1 MIRRALNASAALWL
15 SILAAMLN
23 ATAWAAQPVDWQID
37 MQPAATAHMQD
48 IIDFHHLLVVIITAI
63 SLFVLA
69 LLLWIMVRYNKR
81 ANPVPAKFSHNT
93 AIEIVW
99 TVVPIFILIFIG
111 WFSVPLLYR
120 GDVVPKADMT
130 IKVTGLPSWAWT
142 YKYPDHGD
150 IEFTSIILSDE
161 EAKAKG
167 EPRLLGVTEQ
177 MVVPVGKVIRMQVT
191 SDPGGM
197 IHAWTVPAFGV
208 KIDAVPGKLNET
220 WFKVEPGEGKERVYY
235 GQCSELCGVKHAYMP
250 IAVKV
255 VSQAEFDAWVAA
267 KKAEAALNKPGQNK
281 LASR

>member
-1 MIRRALNASAALWL
+1 MIRRALTASAALWF
-15 SILAAMLN
+15 SILAAMFS
-23 ATAWAAQPVDWQID
+23 AVAWGAQPTPWQID
-37 MQPAATAHMQD
+37 MQPAATQHMQE
-48 IIDFHHLLVVIITAI
+48 IIDFHHLLVIIITAI

-69 LLLWIMVRYNKR
+69 LLLWIMVFYNKR

-142 YKYPDHGD
+142 YTYPDHEG

-161 EAKAKG
+161 EAKARG
-167 EPRLLGVTEQ
+167 EPRLLGVSEQ
-177 MVVPVGKVIRMQVT
+177 MVVPEKKVIRMQVT

-197 IHAWTVPAFGV
+197 IHAWAVPAFGV
-208 KIDAVPGKLNET
+208 KIDAIPGKLNET
-220 WFKVEPGEGKERVYY
+220 WFKAERTGVFY

-267 KKAEAALNKPGQNK
+267 KKAAAGLTAPAKNK